1 MKLTNFRQFEAAK
14 TLLEKHTIEEIEQQ
28 GLLEGMEEF
37 SGMENPIG
45 VLKPLNEFLGL
56 KTWLQNKIS
65 AWIPGTGVSEADKLL
80 KEYETL
86 YSQKADEIIKNKR
99 QRYEL
104 AMKVKEAENSGST
117 QLESL
122 RDALKTLED
131 TQSAKEENNKKKWDA
146 IENRLNIKVADLKKK
161 YKDSERIQSYIN
173 LKLANM
179 RVDIY
184 TKLEKDFEKFS
195 NNDEIKAFVKNLED
209 EKAKFKQLE
218 TEITNKTKDIAPEA
232 KPTVGVGNDKK
243 EEDQTEK
250 PEDQTE
256 KKPEDVKK
264 EVSFLDS
271 EETKKTEQPV
281 EQPKAEQPKE
291 PKVGDKFDYTNKKN
305 ETHRVIVVGAADG
318 NNIQVQ
324 YLDANGK
331 PTGPKIAVLKDK
343 LVPIEKK

>member
-14 TLLEKHTIEEIEQQ
+14 NLLEKHTIEEIEEQ
-28 GLLEGMEEF
+28 GMLEGMEEF
-37 SGMENPIG
+37 AGVENPMSVI
-45 VLKPLNEFLGL
+45 KPLNEFLGL

-86 YSQKADEIIKNKR
+86 YGQKAEETIKNKR

-104 AMKVKEAENSGST
+104 AMKIKEAEDSGST

-122 RDALKTLED
+122 RDALKTLEE
-131 TQSAKEENNKKKWDA
+131 TQGAKEDNNKKKWDA

-179 RVDIY
+179 KVDIY

-195 NNDEIKAFVKNLED
+195 NDDEIKAFVKNLED
-209 EKAKFKQLE
+209 EKAKFKELE
-218 TEITNKTKDIAPEA
+218 TEITNKTKDVEP
-232 KPTVGVGNDKK
+232 KTTVGVDSTK
-243 EEDQTEK
+243 EK
-250 PEDQTE
+250 PADNAED

-264 EVSFLDS
+264 EVDFLDS
-271 EETKKTEQPV
+271 AEKPEEKPAEEKPA
-281 EQPKAEQPKE
+281 AEQAKIE
-291 PKVGDKFDYTNKKN
+291 PKVGDKFNYTNKKN
-305 ETHRVIVVGAADG
+305 ETHKVIVVGPAQNPDD
-318 NNIQVQ
+318 IQIQ
-324 YLDANGK
+324 YLDKNDK
-331 PTGPKIAVLKDK
+331 PVLPKIAVLKTK
-343 LVPIEKK
+343 LVPIETK